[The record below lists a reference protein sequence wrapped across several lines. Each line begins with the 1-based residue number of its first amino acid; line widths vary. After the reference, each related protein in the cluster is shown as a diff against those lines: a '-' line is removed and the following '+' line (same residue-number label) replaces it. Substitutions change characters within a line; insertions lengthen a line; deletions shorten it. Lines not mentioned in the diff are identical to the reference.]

1 MKEVS
6 MKKNMKKIYT
16 LVTLVVLM
24 TLLTNIT
31 AFACI
36 KTPTL
41 KVTVNK
47 NTVKYNVTPY
57 LSKGEVMIPLEE
69 TAEAIG
75 AEVEWDKKDK
85 TAWIHLDMTHVE
97 LIAGKSE
104 FYIHRDADFS
114 GIPQTVKLNTPIKYS
129 KGSLMVPGKTVFE
142 CIGMTVSW
150 DSKKKMLSITGEIDK
165 SKDIKYTEIVKDDI
179 SKMKSV
185 SSWSKR
191 NYSKA
196 GIHSM
201 RYKGTMYVIAS
212 AGKKPTGGYSVG
224 ISKISY
230 ESSMKAFV
238 SAYMKAP
245 TPDMMVTQV
254 ETYPHIL
261 IKIEGQ
267 KKLSHINGEV
277 QEVTDTLLPSVVNY
291 EEITYDNIINN
302 NKLSNWYTENNQKQ
316 GISYIRDGEY
326 IYALIAAGERPTG
339 GYTLSI
345 DNIFYSAADTVII
358 SAKVAPP
365 GDNVRVIMMITY
377 PSMLIRIKSETIKT
391 IIGDVNDTK
400 ITWVTLDINK
410 VKTMELYDLNQVKL
424 RDITGTEKD
433 EIMQSFNNSTIDSN
447 PYIKMIAGKILKVTT
462 TDGYLMTF
470 SSYGSDKN
478 VIASLEKDGVAKA
491 YHLFA
496 PGIAKYIHK

>member
-1 MKEVS
+1 
-6 MKKNMKKIYT
+6 MKKIYT
-16 LVTLVVLM
+16 LVTLVIMM

-36 KTPTL
+36 KTPTI

-47 NTVKYNVTPY
+47 NTVKYDATPY

-75 AEVEWDKKDK
+75 ADVEYSKKDK

-97 LIAGKSE
+97 LPVGKSE

-114 GIPQTVKLNTPIKYS
+114 GIPQTVKINTPIKYS
-129 KGSLMVPGKTVFE
+129 KGSIMVPGKTVFE
-142 CIGMTVSW
+142 SIGMTVSW
-150 DSKKKMLSITGEIDK
+150 DSKKKVLSITGETD
-165 SKDIKYTEIVKDDI
+165 SNKDIKYTEIVKDDI
-179 SKMKSV
+179 SKMKSL
-185 SSWSKR
+185 SSWYNR
-191 NYSKA
+191 NYTKA
-196 GIHSM
+196 GVHSM

-224 ISKISY
+224 ISKLYY
-230 ESSMKAFV
+230 ESSTKAFV
-238 SAYMKAP
+238 AAYMKAP
-245 TPDMMVTQV
+245 SPDMMVTQV

-267 KKLSHINGEV
+267 KKLSRISGEV
-277 QEVTDTLLPSVVNY
+277 QEVIDTPLPSVVNY
-291 EEITYDNIINN
+291 EEITFDNIINN

-345 DNIFYSAADTVII
+345 DNIFYSSADTVII

-377 PSMLIRIKSETIKT
+377 PNMLIRIKSETIKT

-400 ITWVTLDINK
+400 ITWVTLDINT
-410 VKTMELYDLNQVKL
+410 VKTIELYDLNQVKL

-433 EIMQSFNNSTIDSN
+433 EIMQSFNNSTIDTN

-491 YHLFA
+491 YHLLA
-496 PGIAKYIHK
+496 PGIAKYIYQ

>member
-1 MKEVS
+1 
-6 MKKNMKKIYT
+6 MKKIYT
-16 LVTLVVLM
+16 LITLVVLM
-24 TLLTNIT
+24 TMLTNIT

-36 KTPTL
+36 KTPTI

-47 NTVKYNVTPY
+47 NTVKYDITPY

-75 AEVEWDKKDK
+75 AEFEYSKKDK

-97 LIAGKSE
+97 LTVGKSE

-129 KGSLMVPGKTVFE
+129 KGSVMVPGKTVFE
-142 CIGMTVSW
+142 SIGMTVSW
-150 DSKKKMLSITGEIDK
+150 DSKKKVLSITGEADRL
-165 SKDIKYTEIVKDDI
+165 KDIKYTEIAKDDI

-185 SSWSKR
+185 NSWYNR
-191 NYSKA
+191 NHTKA
-196 GIHSM
+196 GVHSI

-224 ISKISY
+224 ISKISF
-230 ESSMKAFV
+230 ESSTKAFV
-238 SAYMKAP
+238 SAYVKAP

-267 KKLSHINGEV
+267 KKLSRISGEV
-277 QEVTDTLLPSVVNY
+277 QEVIGNPLPSVVNY

-302 NKLSNWYTENNQKQ
+302 SKLSNWYTENNQKQ

-358 SAKVAPP
+358 SAKIAPP

-377 PSMLIRIKSETIKT
+377 PNMLIRIKSDTIKT

-400 ITWVTLDINK
+400 ITWVSLDITT
-410 VKTMELYDLNQVKL
+410 VKAMELYDLNQVKL
-424 RDITGTEKD
+424 RDIAASERD
-433 EIMQSFNNSTIDSN
+433 EIMQSFNNSTIDFN

-478 VIASLEKDGVAKA
+478 VIASLEKDGVAKS
-491 YHLFA
+491 YHLLA
-496 PGIAKYIHK
+496 PGIAKYIYK